1 MKQSCTK
8 TGMGATETRG
18 RFLSIFVDCGPT
30 PEVTSLRFCESLAS
44 TPLIHRS
51 EPAESG
57 GVLSETVSTVG
68 NSLANNWMLLFG
80 ELFSDEGGQEPSGLI
95 ADHMVSRQ
103 VGMPVAE
110 PAG

>member
-1 MKQSCTK
+1 MRPS
-8 TGMGATETRG
+8 ETMG
-18 RFLSIFVDCGPT
+18 RFLPSFVDCGPK
-30 PEVTSLRFCESLAS
+30 PEVTLLRFCESLAS
-44 TPLIHRS
+44 SPLIHRS

-68 NSLANNWMLLFG
+68 YSLVNNWMLLFG
-80 ELFSDEGGQEPSGLI
+80 ELFSDEGGHEPSGLV